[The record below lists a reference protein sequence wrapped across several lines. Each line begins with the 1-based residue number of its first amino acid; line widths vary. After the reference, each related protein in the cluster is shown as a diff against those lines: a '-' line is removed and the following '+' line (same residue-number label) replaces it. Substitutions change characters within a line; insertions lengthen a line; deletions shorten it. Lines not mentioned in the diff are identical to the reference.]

1 MMCLRRSSLR
11 GFSYATRKDE
21 TLVSVRSQ
29 QGTRELIAADG
40 TRKPVIQREFSV
52 PADHLNEVGWWD
64 PEEAIN
70 PLFAGSIV
78 KQALN
83 YEQRVRDLYLQI
95 AQGLRPTV

>member
-1 MMCLRRSSLR
+1 
-11 GFSYATRKDE
+11 
-21 TLVSVRSQ
+21 
-29 QGTRELIAADG
+29 LIAADG
-40 TRKPVIQREFSV
+40 TRKPVIQRESSF

-78 KQALN
+78 QALN

-95 AQGLRPTV
+95 AQSIPPTV